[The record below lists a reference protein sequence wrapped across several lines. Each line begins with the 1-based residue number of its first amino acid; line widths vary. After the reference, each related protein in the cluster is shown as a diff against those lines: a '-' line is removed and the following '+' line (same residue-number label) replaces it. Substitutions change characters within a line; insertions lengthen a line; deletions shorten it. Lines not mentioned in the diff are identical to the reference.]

1 MVKFIIISSQ
11 SAWNANKDKVL
22 NTSGEYYEGIVFRK
36 DTNEIYTHG
45 ETYGLSAA
53 QASKITNLETAVNA
67 LKKIDV
73 KVGTDE
79 KVITVT
85 NADGVRT
92 LASTLSLVYDKQASN
107 PVIKLVGKDNK
118 VISTIDVSD
127 FIKDRMISSA
137 TLVTAA
143 ESGVTDITVPYIKMT
158 FNDETISPIRFSVNS
173 LVDKYDASNIKLT
186 SSFTKPSSYTAS
198 NIKANANLN
207 TVVGELAKGVDKA
220 IADAATASTSG
231 VTSFGGAT
239 GAIALKAKAT
249 SNGSVNLEI
258 SNKTLSASIVGLGSA
273 AYTNS
278 SAYATAAQGSTA
290 DSALSKVTTLTETV
304 NTNKS
309 DITTLK
315 SSVSTNTSSIS
326 TINTTIAGLRT
337 DIDSISGG
345 TLNWVVLE

>member
-11 SAWNANKDKVL
+11 SAWNTNKDKVL
-22 NTSGEYYEGIVFRK
+22 NASGEYYEGIVFRK

-45 ETYGLSAA
+45 VTYGLSAE
-53 QASKITNLETAVNA
+53 QASKITNLETAVEA
-67 LKKIDV
+67 LKKIDL

-85 NADGVRT
+85 NTNGVRT

-107 PVIKLVGKDNK
+107 PVIKLVGKDSK

-143 ESGVTDITVPYIKMT
+143 ESGITNIAVPYIKMT

-290 DSALSKVTTLTETV
+290 DSALGLVNDLTQVV
-304 NTNKS
+304 NINKS
-309 DITTLK
+309 NITGLKGDIAAH
-315 SSVSTNTSSIS
+315 SSSIS
-326 TINTTIAGLRT
+326 TINTNIAGLRA

>member
-36 DTNEIYTHG
+36 DTKEIYTHG
-45 ETYGLSAA
+45 EVYGLSSA
-53 QASKITNLETAVNA
+53 QASRITNLETAVEA

-85 NADGVRT
+85 NANGVRT

-220 IADAATASTSG
+220 ITDAYVASTSG
-231 VTSFGGAT
+231 VTLLGGAS

-249 SNGSVNLEI
+249 ANGSVNLEI

-278 SAYATAAQGSTA
+278 SAYATAAQGSNA
-290 DSALSKVTTLTETV
+290 DSALGLVNELTKTV

-309 DITTLK
+309 QITGLK
-315 SSVSTNTSSIS
+315 GDVSTHSQSIS
-326 TINTTIAGLRT
+326 TINTTISGLRA

>member
-11 SAWNANKDKVL
+11 SAWNSNKDKVL
-22 NTSGEYYEGIVFRK
+22 NASGEYYECIVFRK
-36 DTNEIYTHG
+36 DTKEIYTHG
-45 ETYGLSAA
+45 EVYGLSSA
-53 QASKITNLETAVNA
+53 QASRITNLETAVEA

-85 NADGVRT
+85 NANGVRT

-143 ESGVTDITVPYIKMT
+143 ESGITNIAVPYIKMT

-220 IADAATASTSG
+220 ILDAHVASTSG
-231 VTSFGGAT
+231 VTLFGGAS
-239 GAIALKAKAT
+239 GVIALKAKAT
-249 SNGSVNLEI
+249 ANGSVNLEI
-258 SNKTLSASIVGLGSA
+258 SNNTLSASVVGLGSA

-290 DSALSKVTTLTETV
+290 DSALALVNDLTQIV

-309 DITTLK
+309 NITGLKGDIATH
-315 SSVSTNTSSIS
+315 SSSIN
-326 TINTTIAGLRT
+326 TINTNIAGLRA

>member
-11 SAWNANKDKVL
+11 SAWNTNKDKIL
-22 NTSGEYYEGIVFRK
+22 NASGEYYEGIVFRK
-36 DTNEIYTHG
+36 DTKEIYTHG
-45 ETYGLSAA
+45 EVYGLSSD
-53 QASKITNLETAVNA
+53 QASRITNLETAVEA

-73 KVGTDE
+73 KVGTGE
-79 KVITVT
+79 KVISVS
-85 NADGVRT
+85 NASGVRT
-92 LASTLSLVYDKQASN
+92 LTSTLSLVYDKSASN
-107 PVIKLVGKDNK
+107 PVIKLVGKDSN

-137 TLVTAA
+137 TLITTA
-143 ESGVTDITVPYIKMT
+143 ESDITDITVPYIKMT

-186 SSFTKPSSYTAS
+186 SSFAKPTSYTAS

-220 IADAATASTSG
+220 IADASTAASSG

-249 SNGSVNLEI
+249 ANGSVNLEVT
-258 SNKTLSASIVGLGSA
+258 NKILSASIVGLGSA

-290 DSALSKVTTLTETV
+290 DSALSKVNTLTETV

-309 DITTLK
+309 DITSLK
-315 SSVSTNTSSIS
+315 GKVNTNTTSIS

>member
-53 QASKITNLETAVNA
+53 QASKITNLETAVEA
-67 LKKIDV
+67 LKKSDV

-79 KVITVT
+79 KVISVT
-85 NADGVRT
+85 NANGVRT
-92 LASTLSLVYDKQASN
+92 LASTLSLVYDKQTSN
-107 PVIKLVGKDNK
+107 PVIKLVGKDSK

-143 ESGVTDITVPYIKMT
+143 ESGITNIAVPYIKMT

-249 SNGSVNLEI
+249 SNGSVNLEV

-290 DSALSKVTTLTETV
+290 DSALGKVTALTEIV

-309 DITTLK
+309 SIVGLKGDIGTH
-315 SSVSTNTSSIS
+315 SSAIS
-326 TINTTIAGLRT
+326 TINTNIAGLRA